1 MWRLGEQLFALII
14 KTCSWSRASYSCTLG
29 ATPFQ
34 AVFIIYMIFNLAS
47 IVDWRVI
54 TARNHLQV
62 EINNVL
68 KNSKRVRFDYTMGNL
83 VYLYKTCIY
92 RKIYYN
98 KYGPYIIKQF
108 FKNGTVWVQ
117 RFQVNKEI
125 YILQL
130 GTHFRWSGIP

>member
-1 MWRLGEQLFALII
+1 
-14 KTCSWSRASYSCTLG
+14 
-29 ATPFQ
+29 
-34 AVFIIYMIFNLAS
+34 MIFNLAS

-68 KNSKRVRFDYTMGNL
+68 KNAKRVIFDYAMGNL
-83 VYLYKTCIY
+83 VYLYKTRIY
-92 RKIYYN
+92 HRIYYN

-117 RFQVNKEI
+117 RSQVNKEI
-125 YILQL
+125 YILKL
-130 GTHFRWSGIP
+130 ETNFR